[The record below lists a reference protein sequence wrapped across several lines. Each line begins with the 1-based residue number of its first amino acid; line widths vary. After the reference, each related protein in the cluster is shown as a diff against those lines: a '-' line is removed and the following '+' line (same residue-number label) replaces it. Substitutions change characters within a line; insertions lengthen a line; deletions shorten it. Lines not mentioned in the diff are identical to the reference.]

1 MEYFIRALQKYVEF
15 SGRDTR
21 RQYWMFALYWFLFAI
36 VVSILDR
43 TIGTEL
49 FSSLYSL
56 AMLLPS
62 LAIGARRLHDTG
74 RSGWW
79 QLIGLIPIIGTII
92 LIVFL
97 VQESKPDNEYGP
109 NPHAISS

>member
-21 RQYWMFALYWFLFAI
+21 RQYWMFALYWVLLAI
-36 VVSILDR
+36 VVSILGRMLETDVLSQ
-43 TIGTEL
+43 I
-49 FSSLYSL
+49 YSAVL
-56 AMLLPS
+56 LLPS

-79 QLIGLIPIIGTII
+79 QLIGLIPIIGTIV
-92 LIVFL
+92 LIVFF
-97 VQESKPDNEYGP
+97 VQESGPDNEHGP
-109 NPHAISS
+109 NPHSTPP